1 MLICWILAFSTTHS
15 RCGSGIK
22 KVFKEIQTF
31 IVMKKTLLIVLMTL
45 FATVCAYAQDT
56 LKVEPTPTI
65 REVAKRLYNEAFE
78 LYSAGSCDVALQMLK
93 KSIEKD
99 PTFSEPYLLMARI
112 QHEKHDYPSTE
123 ATLKSYIARGGTRA
137 MDTVYFLFAKMYS
150 ETSKVAEEKEA
161 LDKCLELNNAYGE
174 AYYTR
179 GIVYFEQGD
188 FEASMADMTNA
199 IDNGVN
205 TAAVYNDRGSCSRML
220 GKFSDALVDYTKAI
234 ERDGKAMYYC
244 NRASIYSK
252 LGQEDDA
259 IADYTQAIIADSRY
273 YKAYNG
279 RGVVKANQGK
289 YEDAINDFTLCL
301 DIEPSYTS
309 ALSNRGIAY
318 YKMREYAKSVDDFDA
333 AIRAEPHNGNTY
345 MYRGNVKEMMRDK
358 QGAIDDWKKASSL
371 GIKTADRYFKDNCN

>member
-1 MLICWILAFSTTHS
+1 
-15 RCGSGIK
+15 
-22 KVFKEIQTF
+22 
-31 IVMKKTLLIVLMTL
+31 MTAV
-45 FATVCAYAQDT
+45 FATIGAVAQDT
-56 LKVEPTPTI
+56 LKVAPTPTT

-78 LYSAGSCDVALQMLK
+78 LYASGSSDIALQMLN

-99 PTFSEPYLLMARI
+99 PVFCEPYLLKARI
-112 QHEKHDYPSTE
+112 QHEKHDYPATE
-123 ATLKSYIARGGTRA
+123 ATLKSYLAKGGARA
-137 MDTVYFLFAKMYS
+137 LDTVYFLFAKMYS

-161 LDKCLELNNAYGE
+161 LDRCLEINKNYGE

-188 FEASMADMTNA
+188 FEASYADMTNA

-220 GKFSDALVDYTKAI
+220 GQFSDALVDYTKAI
-234 ERDGKAMYYC
+234 EREPKAMYYC
-244 NRASIYSK
+244 NRASIYAK
-252 LGQEDDA
+252 LGQNDDA
-259 IADYTQAIIADSRY
+259 INDYTQAIVADSRY

-279 RGVVKANQGK
+279 RGVVKANQEK
-289 YEDAINDFTLCL
+289 YDDAINDFTLCL
-301 DIEPSYTS
+301 DMEPSYTS

-318 YKMREYAKSVDDFDA
+318 YKIHEYAKSVDDFDA

-358 QGAIDDWKKASSL
+358 QGAIEDWKKASSL
-371 GIKTADRYFKDNCN
+371 GVKTADRYFKDNCN

>member
-1 MLICWILAFSTTHS
+1 
-15 RCGSGIK
+15 
-22 KVFKEIQTF
+22 
-31 IVMKKTLLIVLMTL
+31 MKKILL
-45 FATVCAYAQDT
+45 FALIAFMGTGALNAQDT
-56 LKVEPTPTI
+56 LKVAPIPTS
-65 REVAKRLYNEAFE
+65 RELAKRLYNEAFE
-78 LYSAGSCDVALQMLK
+78 LYAAGSADVAIQMLN

-99 PTFSEPYLLMARI
+99 ATFSEPYLLKARI
-112 QHEKHDYPSTE
+112 QHEKHDYPGTE
-123 ATLKSYIARGGTRA
+123 NTLKSYLATGGARA
-137 MDTVYFLFAKMYS
+137 LDTVYFLFAKMYS
-150 ETSKVAEEKEA
+150 ETSKVPEEKEA
-161 LDKCLELNNAYGE
+161 LNRCLEINNAYGE

-188 FEASMADMTNA
+188 FEASYADMTSA

-234 ERDGKAMYYC
+234 EREPKAMYYC

-252 LGQEDDA
+252 LGQEEDA
-259 IADYTQAIIADSRY
+259 VSDYTQAIIADSRY

-318 YKMREYAKSVDDFDA
+318 YKINEYAKSVDDFDA

-358 QGAIDDWKKASSL
+358 QGAVEDWKKASSL